1 MCKVVERIGE
11 WNVGDNEKNFPSHA
25 TMNWAR
31 LVTINRPG
39 IDLDLMSSMR
49 SSILNKSGLSLAPTC
64 RTVIYGPGVDDV
76 EAAANRLFWRGPS
89 FDEPIIWPK
98 GRRAEGA
105 EMNKDTIEG
114 NWKELKGKV
123 KEQWGK
129 LTDDRLDEI
138 AGRREQL
145 AGKIQQAYGITRD
158 EADKQI
164 KDFEKNLQTLI

>member
-1 MCKVVERIGE
+1 
-11 WNVGDNEKNFPSHA
+11 
-25 TMNWAR
+25 
-31 LVTINRPG
+31 
-39 IDLDLMSSMR
+39 
-49 SSILNKSGLSLAPTC
+49 
-64 RTVIYGPGVDDV
+64 
-76 EAAANRLFWRGPS
+76 
-89 FDEPIIWPK
+89 
-98 GRRAEGA
+98 
-105 EMNKDTIEG
+105 MNKDTIEG